1 MACLNERLAARPMGG
16 AAVRAPLRGV
26 TSSERS
32 AAWRFLLDMTKI
44 EGDDDGEED
53 FRNSGAA
60 TTMSD
65 SHSVAQESVVGE
77 ASAANSAIDAL
88 FPLSFTPFEYYYL
101 LEDRPE
107 YASTFPVRLQS
118 RGRLDR
124 EAFSRAFALT
134 VERHPFLA
142 ARIEYDRRDWP
153 QWAPGDSPPI
163 HWATLPGDPEST
175 VTSSAACGGLRMTVR
190 QTNDVTNWEFVFHHV
205 AVDGLGAFQ
214 FIMDLFLAY
223 GHLSQGLDRPLPW
236 RKVDAA
242 RLRDRDGHQLFK
254 QRLRPA
260 DLARFVRVLLP
271 LNIQKAAI
279 VSNHDHD
286 PATNLQSIGPDDL
299 VHHMSEH
306 ETSELSRI
314 AAMRSVMLHDVLLRD
329 YFLTLDEWNRG
340 TPEARRPIRILVPT
354 NLRRREDY
362 RMPAAN
368 VFSFTFLSRRAR
380 DCQDREALLDSIRDE
395 MAEIKRQKRGL
406 YFEAGLRLFCI
417 WPALL
422 RWSLSRPWP
431 FATAIFS
438 NLGAG
443 LDNVPLPL
451 HNGLRVC
458 GDMVFEGGSGAA
470 PIRPDTRVSFA
481 IHTYAGRMA
490 ICVRC
495 DPRSFHRDQRR
506 ALMDTYVAQ
515 LRTTIDTES

>member
-1 MACLNERLAARPMGG
+1 MKRISN
-16 AAVRAPLRGV
+16 
-26 TSSERS
+26 TSRV
-32 AAWRFLLDMTKI
+32 
-44 EGDDDGEED
+44 
-53 FRNSGAA
+53 A
-60 TTMSD
+60 TTMRD
-65 SHSVAQESVVGE
+65 SYSVAREPTKPE
-77 ASAANSAIDAL
+77 AGSAGSTVDAL

-153 QWAPGDSPPI
+153 QWATGAPPPI
-163 HWATLPGDPEST
+163 HWAALPTDPHAS
-175 VTSSAACGGLRMTVR
+175 VTSVAACGGLRMTIG
-190 QTNDVTNWEFVFHHV
+190 QTVDLTNWEFVFHHV

-223 GHLSQGLDRPLPW
+223 GHLSQGLDGPLPW

-254 QRLRPA
+254 RRLRPA
-260 DLARFVRVLLP
+260 DLVRFLRVLLP
-271 LNIQKAAI
+271 LNVRKAAI

-286 PATNLQSIGPDDL
+286 PANRQSIGPDDL
-299 VHHMSEH
+299 VHQLSEH

-314 AAMRSVMLHDVLLRD
+314 AAMRSVMLHDLLLRD
-329 YFLTLDEWNRG
+329 YFLTLTEWNAG
-340 TPEARRPIRILVPT
+340 TAEARRPIRILVPT

-380 DCQDREALLDSIRDE
+380 DCQDRDALLESIRDE
-395 MAEIKRQKRGL
+395 MAEIKRHKRGL

-458 GDMVFEGGSGAA
+458 GDLVFENGSGAA
-470 PIRPDTRVSFA
+470 PVRPDTRVSFA

-506 ALMDTYVAQ
+506 ALIDAYVAQ

>member
-1 MACLNERLAARPMGG
+1 MP
-16 AAVRAPLRGV
+16 
-26 TSSERS
+26 
-32 AAWRFLLDMTKI
+32 
-44 EGDDDGEED
+44 
-53 FRNSGAA
+53 
-60 TTMSD
+60 
-65 SHSVAQESVVGE
+65 
-77 ASAANSAIDAL
+77 
-88 FPLSFTPFEYYYL
+88 FTPFEYYYL

-118 RGRLDR
+118 RGMLDR
-124 EAFSRAFALT
+124 AAFSQAFTLT
-134 VERHPFLA
+134 VQRHPFLM

-153 QWAPGDSPPI
+153 RWAAGDPPPI
-163 HWATLPGDPEST
+163 HWAKLPADPHASAF
-175 VTSSAACGGLRMTVR
+175 SRAACSGLQMTIG
-190 QTNDVTNWEFVFHHV
+190 QAGDLIDWEFVFHHV

-223 GHLSQGLDRPLPW
+223 DHLSLGSAGPLPW

-254 QRLRPA
+254 QRLRLK
-260 DLARFVRVLLP
+260 DLFRLLRVTLP
-271 LNIQKAAI
+271 LNVQKAAI

-286 PATNLQSIGPDDL
+286 PTTGEPSHAPDDL
-299 VHHMSEH
+299 VHHLSEH

-314 AAMRSVMLHDVLLRD
+314 AAVHSVMLHDLLLRD

-340 TPEARRPIRILVPT
+340 TTEARRPIRILVPT

-380 DCQDREALLDSIRDE
+380 DCRDRAALLDSIQDE

-406 YFEAGLRLFCI
+406 YFEAGLRIFCI

-458 GDMVFEGGSGAA
+458 GDLAFEGGSGAA
-470 PIRPDTRVSFA
+470 PVRPDTRVSLA

-506 ALMDTYVAQ
+506 ALLDAYVQQ
-515 LRTTIDTES
+515 LRTTIETES